1 MAKKHKWSWYF
12 RNLNEENLNLL
23 INFKKA
29 LQYKNVKE
37 ETIFEYQKDMK
48 NLMEYLQEKDIKTLD
63 ATNRDIRNY
72 LDILNVSPSRM
83 VRIIS
88 VLNIF
93 YKHNAKKRYCVNP
106 MLDID
111 TTELREQIKNKGDDS
126 NE

>member
-48 NLMEYLQEKDIKTLD
+48 KLMEYLQKLNIRTLD
-63 ATNRDIRNY
+63 VTDRDIRGY
-72 LDILNVSPSRM
+72 LNTLNISAPRKI
-83 VRIIS
+83 RIIC
-88 VLNIF
+88 VLNLF
-93 YKHNAKKRYCVNP
+93 YSHNAKKGYCENP
-106 MLDID
+106 MKDID
-111 TTELREQIKNKGDDS
+111 TSELREQLKKGDS
-126 NE
+126 NDK